1 MNRYY
6 FPLKIGG
13 LGDKFMILS
22 DILRHRQQS
31 DNDSI
36 LYLVTDKTHDSF
48 IDGISSLHD
57 IINFFHFK
65 QPNFDIPISFSVDD
79 FLKNLNTIHYLN
91 NKLENFTKI
100 QHEKLEKGKY
110 WPINFIK
117 KEENVFCWMLYTE
130 SSMPEKQITKNDY
143 DKFKYLINRES
154 FYNQELEHYNFSQNV
169 KILSKSKFL
178 FACEG
183 MWTHLSRAMN
193 IPTIAFSRNEDW
205 IREINQQGHFCSSD
219 FEECLFELRY
229 RCISIMK

>member
-65 QPNFDIPISFSVDD
+65 QPNS
-79 FLKNLNTIHYLN
+79 
-91 NKLENFTKI
+91 
-100 QHEKLEKGKY
+100 
-110 WPINFIK
+110 
-117 KEENVFCWMLYTE
+117 
-130 SSMPEKQITKNDY
+130 
-143 DKFKYLINRES
+143 
-154 FYNQELEHYNFSQNV
+154 
-169 KILSKSKFL
+169 L
-178 FACEG
+178 FG
-183 MWTHLSRAMN
+183 N
-193 IPTIAFSRNEDW
+193 
-205 IREINQQGHFCSSD
+205 
-219 FEECLFELRY
+219 
-229 RCISIMK
+229 

>member
-117 KEENVFCWMLYTE
+117 KEENIFCWMLYTKN
-130 SSMPEKQITKNDY
+130 SSSEKQITKSDY
-143 DKFKYLINRES
+143 AKFKYFIDKES
-154 FYNQELEHYNFSQNV
+154 FNNQMLEYFNFSKNV
-169 KILSKSKFL
+169 KILAKSKFI

-193 IPTIAFSRNEDW
+193 IPTIAFSRNKDW

-219 FEECLFELRY
+219 FEECLFEVRD